1 MQKPRGLGKWLDKQ
15 KQGVSE
21 MKQYKIKVE
30 ESHIIE
36 KVYFI
41 DADNM
46 KEAKAR
52 AKNNDWDDATQDE
65 NTGII
70 AKIKIVSATRR

>member
-1 MQKPRGLGKWLDKQ
+1 
-15 KQGVSE
+15 
-21 MKQYKIKVE
+21 MKEYKIKVE

-36 KVYFI
+36 KTYFI

-52 AKNNDWDDATQDE
+52 AKLGDWDYAEGDVATG
-65 NTGII
+65 NI
-70 AKIKIVSATRR
+70 AKIKITSAKESK

>member
-1 MQKPRGLGKWLDKQ
+1 
-15 KQGVSE
+15 
-21 MKQYKIKVE
+21 MKEYKIKVE

-36 KVYFI
+36 KTYFI